1 MKTQGISLN
10 VSAMQSL
17 SSGKSTKVKGSAFD
31 SFMAGTASGAT
42 VKKQNSYAG
51 KQQSV
56 KTGKEGNSISSSGDD
71 FNRHKIS
78 LTTGKQKS
86 DVWTEAADLEE
97 ISEEVVS
104 FLKDTFGMSEE
115 DIVDI
120 LEQLGLSA
128 ADLAFSLSADLN
140 QVTLINVEN
149 IKAFVMEA
157 HGVEDANLFLTSDIM
172 SGELTDIMAGIQD
185 ILEESMGMDIES
197 FLQGDN
203 VLLQSFAE
211 KFGQVLNQPDQ
222 ATGEQNADD
231 AALDMMQNAAVSGAE
246 EEIPVVVETSE
257 ESGLSDLYQNS
268 QQTRSDSVRQEPD
281 ESPLNAFV
289 ERLTQSFEAS
299 STAETVSQDVTMTNI
314 VEQVVNHIRI
324 RVLPQTTSMEL
335 QLNPESLGR
344 VNLNVTSN
352 NGTATATLT
361 VQNQMAKE
369 ALESQITVLKENLES
384 QGLKVEAVEVNVS
397 EFGFKHPGDS
407 GNNQFEQQQKKA
419 PGKRFRFDS
428 AEEVEEVENG
438 SAADSGDVVQT
449 GDSVVDYTA

>member
-1 MKTQGISLN
+1 MKTQGVSLN

-17 SSGKSTKVKGSAFD
+17 STGKSTKVKGSAFD
-31 SFMAGTASGAT
+31 SFMSGTATGAT
-42 VKKQNSYAG
+42 AKKQNSQAV
-51 KQQSV
+51 KQQGV
-56 KTGKEGNSISSSGDD
+56 RTDREGSSISSSGDD

-78 LTTGKQKS
+78 LTTGKQKT

-97 ISEEVVS
+97 ISEDVVS
-104 FLKDTFGMSEE
+104 FLEDTFGMSEE

-128 ADLAFSLSADLN
+128 ADLAFSLSTDLN

-149 IKAFVMEA
+149 IKAFIMEA

-185 ILEESMGMDIES
+185 ILEESMGMDMES

-211 KFGQVLNQPDQ
+211 KFAQMSKQPEQ
-222 ATGEQNADD
+222 PVGEQKTDD
-231 AALDMMQNAAVSGAE
+231 MAVDMMQNAGAADAAD
-246 EEIPVVVETSE
+246 EIPVVVETSE

-268 QQTRSDSVRQEPD
+268 QQKRTDSMHQD
-281 ESPLNAFV
+281 QNESPLNAFV
-289 ERLTQSFEAS
+289 DRLTQSFEATG
-299 STAETVSQDVTMTNI
+299 TAETVSQDVTMTNI

-361 VQNQMAKE
+361 VQNQVAKE
-369 ALESQITVLKENLES
+369 ALESQLAVLKENLES
-384 QGLKVEAVEVNVS
+384 HGLKVDAVEVNVS

-407 GNNQFEQQQKKA
+407 NNNQFGQQRKKT
-419 PGKRFRFDS
+419 PGKQFRFDS
-428 AEEVEEVENG
+428 ADEVEEVEE
-438 SAADSGDVVQT
+438 SFATDSGDAVQT